1 MQATPLQY
9 ASVLNELQR
18 QTGDARLH
26 PNELRL
32 AFRAVRG
39 LFKSLARCRDPPDDA
54 LRPLAGQLYL
64 PTSHARL
71 ARSTDMVRVCVD
83 RRLKK
88 SKIKFSHT
96 RWARS

>member
-9 ASVLNELQR
+9 ASVLTELQR

-39 LFKSLARCRDPPDDA
+39 LFKSLARCRRDPPDDA

-83 RRLKK
+83 RRLEKK
-88 SKIKFSHT
+88 
-96 RWARS
+96 